1 MDVYINE
8 HRIPWDKFV
17 SGANYG
23 KLLTL
28 AFNRARDGRQY
39 PQVALVNVP
48 PQIAHH
54 NEYTGLYEIKTSVV
68 NIPDEKD
75 SLGLRTFQ
83 TQIVLTTRDWN
94 VLDTLQKGGVF
105 AVQGVVTT
113 EPLFLEGTVKGIREG
128 TTNPKDRI
136 LDMRMHIMNEK
147 SMTDAAHF
155 VRSARLKWQAE
166 CDVAT
171 FESSQRINLLRS
183 ADFTSSST
191 FSRT

>member
-54 NEYTGLYEIKTSVV
+54 SEYTGLYEIKTSVV
-68 NIPDEKD
+68 NIPDEKV

-113 EPLFLEGTVKGIREG
+113 EPLFLEGIGK
-128 TTNPKDRI
+128 
-136 LDMRMHIMNEK
+136 
-147 SMTDAAHF
+147 
-155 VRSARLKWQAE
+155 
-166 CDVAT
+166 
-171 FESSQRINLLRS
+171 ESE
-183 ADFTSSST
+183 
-191 FSRT
+191 